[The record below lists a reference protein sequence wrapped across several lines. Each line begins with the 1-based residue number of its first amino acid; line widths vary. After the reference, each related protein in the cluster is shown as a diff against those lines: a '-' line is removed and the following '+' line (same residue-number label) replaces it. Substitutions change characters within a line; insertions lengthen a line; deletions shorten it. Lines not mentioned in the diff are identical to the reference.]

1 MQTQNQSLSV
11 NNLGNLVIKAK
22 EILKSAKAVAMPQAW
37 NILQLATAEVI
48 QSIEDNSPSL
58 RGADKKTLAMTMI
71 SNFYDQVFTIINFP
85 FVPQILQPI
94 IQKYVKQILMLLVS
108 ATIDAL
114 VTTFR
119 NSGVFVDPST
129 KVDPVV
135 DNTPKVSDK

>member
-1 MQTQNQSLSV
+1 MTNQTLSV
-11 NNLGNLVIKAK
+11 NNLGDLVTKAK
-22 EILKSAKAVAMPQAW
+22 QILNAAKAVAMPQAW
-37 NILQLATAEVI
+37 NVLQLATAEII
-48 QSIEDNSPSL
+48 QNIEENSPSL
-58 RGADKKTLAMTMI
+58 KGADKKTLAMTMI

-94 IQKYVKQILMLLVS
+94 IQKYVKQILMILVS

-119 NSGVFVDPST
+119 NSGIFVDPST
-129 KVDPVV
+129 KVDPAV

>member
-1 MQTQNQSLSV
+1 MQTQNLSV
-11 NNLGNLVIKAK
+11 NDLGDLVVKAK
-22 EILKSAKAVAMPQAW
+22 EVLKSAKAVAIPQAW
-37 NILQLATAEVI
+37 KVLQLATAEVI

-58 RGADKKTLAMTMI
+58 KGADKKTLAMTMI

-85 FVPQILQPI
+85 FVPQLLQPI

-119 NSGVFVDPST
+119 NSGIFVDPST

>member
-1 MQTQNQSLSV
+1 MQIQNLSV

-22 EILKSAKAVAMPQAW
+22 EILNSAKAVAMPQAW

-58 RGADKKTLAMTMI
+58 KGADKKTLAMTMV
-71 SNFYDQVFTIINFP
+71 SNFYDQTFTIINFP
-85 FVPQILQPI
+85 FVPQVLQPI

-119 NSGVFVDPST
+119 NSGIFVDPST

>member
-1 MQTQNQSLSV
+1 METQNLSV
-11 NNLGNLVIKAK
+11 NDLGNLVVKAK
-22 EILKSAKAVAMPQAW
+22 EILKSAKAVAIPQAW
-37 NILQLATAEVI
+37 NVLQLATAEVI

-58 RGADKKTLAMTMI
+58 KGADKKTLAMTMI

-85 FVPQILQPI
+85 FVPQLLQPI

-119 NSGVFVDPST
+119 NSGIFVDPST

>member
-1 MQTQNQSLSV
+1 MQTQSLSV
-11 NNLGNLVIKAK
+11 NDLGDLVIKAK
-22 EILKSAKAVAMPQAW
+22 EMLRSAKAVAMPQAW

-58 RGADKKTLAMTMI
+58 KGADKKTLAMTMV
-71 SNFYDQVFTIINFP
+71 SNFYDQTFTIINFP
-85 FVPQILQPI
+85 FVPQVLQPI

-119 NSGVFVDPST
+119 NSGIFVDPST

>member
-58 RGADKKTLAMTMI
+58 KGADKKTLAMTM
-71 SNFYDQVFTIINFP
+71 
-85 FVPQILQPI
+85 
-94 IQKYVKQILMLLVS
+94 K
-108 ATIDAL
+108 A
-114 VTTFR
+114 
-119 NSGVFVDPST
+119 
-129 KVDPVV
+129 
-135 DNTPKVSDK
+135 

>member
-1 MQTQNQSLSV
+1 MQTQNLSV
-11 NNLGNLVIKAK
+11 NDLGDLVIKAK
-22 EILKSAKAVAMPQAW
+22 EMLRSAKAVAMPQAW

-58 RGADKKTLAMTMI
+58 KGADKKTLAMTMV

-85 FVPQILQPI
+85 FVPQVLQPI

-119 NSGVFVDPST
+119 NSGIFVDPST